1 MAKAE
6 RVLDPA
12 AVSNF
17 FRAQI
22 GANKLVRYS
31 LLTEWRRVVKAPDH
45 APVNLAG
52 VIRLKL
58 DEVGKAPISQLT
70 ETAEIRA
77 RASCRTDVAKAVGKC
92 VSTHKIGF
100 DPIKAI
106 VLGRAMG
113 AACTSEQ

>member
-31 LLTEWRRVVKAPDH
+31 LLAEWRRVVKAPDH
-45 APVNLAG
+45 TPVNLAG
-52 VIRLKL
+52 VIRPEL
-58 DEVGKAPISQLT
+58 DEVGGGADLRI
-70 ETAEIRA
+70 
-77 RASCRTDVAKAVGKC
+77 DGAVGKC
-92 VSTHKIGF
+92 VAAHKTGF
-100 DPIKAI
+100 DPFKAI
-106 VLGRAMG
+106 AFGRAME

>member
-6 RVLDPA
+6 RILDPA

-31 LLTEWRRVVKAPDH
+31 LLAEWRRVGKAPDH
-45 APVNLAG
+45 TPVNLAG
-52 VIRLKL
+52 VIRPEL
-58 DEVGKAPISQLT
+58 DEVGEALISQLT

-77 RASCRTDVAKAVGKC
+77 RASCRTDVVKAVGKC

-100 DPIKAI
+100 NPLKAI
-106 VLGRAMG
+106 ALGRAMG